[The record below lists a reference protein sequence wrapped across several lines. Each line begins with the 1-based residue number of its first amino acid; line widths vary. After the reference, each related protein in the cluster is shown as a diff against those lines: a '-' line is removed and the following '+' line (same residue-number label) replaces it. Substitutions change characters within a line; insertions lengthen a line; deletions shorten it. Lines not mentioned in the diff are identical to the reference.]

1 MEKDNFS
8 NNNMNLINNEK
19 PKQFRSDLNN
29 INKNNRKEHL
39 KINGAIGTYN
49 IPKGEKEIYRQKIK
63 SQENRIKKINQNIE
77 NKKQRNK
84 LDNNKIEKN
93 RINNRPLVNNNRQSQ
108 RLFSSD
114 FKRNNENYRQKVQIN
129 NIIEP
134 KNLAKNNLNNH
145 INNLQNNFRNN
156 NIKENKEFN
165 QNPLKL
171 NNNNYNSNHQVENF
185 RNKLNEK
192 DKKIYLL
199 EKRIKEL
206 EGIEE
211 KIIAVKIVSVD
222 QVINCAMK
230 CKKSD
235 VFSKIEKELYR
246 DYPDYKKQKVF
257 FTANGKKIDENKT
270 MDENGIKNGTSIV
283 LNLNLI

>member
-1 MEKDNFS
+1 M
-8 NNNMNLINNEK
+8 NNNK
-19 PKQFRSDLNN
+19 
-29 INKNNRKEHL
+29 
-39 KINGAIGTYN
+39 
-49 IPKGEKEIYRQKIK
+49 
-63 SQENRIKKINQNIE
+63 
-77 NKKQRNK
+77 
-84 LDNNKIEKN
+84 
-93 RINNRPLVNNNRQSQ
+93 QSQ

-134 KNLAKNNLNNH
+134 KNLAKNNFNNH

-171 NNNNYNSNHQVENF
+171 NNNNNSNSNQQVENF

-257 FTANGKKIDENKT
+257 FTANGKKIDKNKT